1 MPRTFCT
8 IDDLYAFCKTNNFA
22 RFSAKEN
29 GNRPLILQSVETFE
43 VVDNSKDGLL
53 PVQLKSCHIG
63 VNRNYSS
70 ISEDKMRANM
80 GSFKGRPILGSII
93 KTDTGE
99 YEFHSHDMTINE
111 DGEVEYI
118 EQPIGVI
125 SELEEPYLEYDK
137 EEDKTYLMVSG
148 HIFEDYSRAAEIL
161 QRRRTCKC
169 SVEIAVEEMSWN
181 AEENYLSI
189 DAFSFRG
196 VTILGYEQDGKTEIE
211 EGMKGSKITIDS
223 FSAEQN
229 SMFNTNYQEKLLE
242 TLDKLNATLSNFS
255 INNAKEKGVE
265 DDMNHFEELLE
276 KYAKTVE
283 DITFDYS
290 NMNEEELD
298 AAFEEHFGEIKTFDP
313 DGDEGG
319 DDAGSE
325 GEEGADDGADEG
337 SDEPVEGEEPVVEVP
352 AAEEPIDTPEEEPEA
367 DDEPKRKYSIDEEGN
382 VTLQWEL
389 SHDDIRSS
397 LYALLIAESDEDYY
411 WPWIV
416 EVYDTYCVYEGDDYK
431 FYKRSYTKDGSNVA
445 FSGEPV
451 EVFQEWLSQEERNAL
466 DALKADYALLKEF
479 KESFEANEARAK
491 KEEIFAREEFSG
503 LAENEDFI
511 ALKSEMDNFSVEEIE
526 AKVKV
531 IFADH
536 VMKNG
541 QFSMNKNPAKQTMG
555 KIGLVNPN
563 AKQKK
568 KAYGN
573 LFNG

>member
-1 MPRTFCT
+1 MPRTFYT
-8 IDDLYAFCKTNNFA
+8 IDDLYAFCKTNNFS
-22 RFSAKEN
+22 RFSAKDN

-53 PVQLKSCHIG
+53 PVKLKSCHIG
-63 VNRNYSS
+63 VNRNGSA
-70 ISEDKMRANM
+70 ISEDKMRAHMN
-80 GSFKGRPILGSII
+80 SFKGRPILGSII

-99 YEFHSHDMTINE
+99 YEFHAHDMEINE
-111 DGEVEYI
+111 DGEIEYI

-125 SELEEPYLEYDK
+125 SEIEEPYLEYDI

-148 HIFEDYSRAAEIL
+148 HIFEDYSRASEIMK
-161 QRRRTCKC
+161 RRKTSRC

-229 SMFNTNYQEKLLE
+229 SMFSVNYQEKLLE
-242 TLDKLNATLSNFS
+242 TLDKLNETLSNFS

-265 DDMNHFEELLE
+265 NDMNHFEELLE
-276 KYAKTVE
+276 QYAKTVE
-283 DITFDYS
+283 DVTFDYS
-290 NMNEEELD
+290 NMSDEELD
-298 AAFEEHFGEIKTFDP
+298 AAFEEHFGEVKTFDP
-313 DGDEGG
+313 DSDEGG
-319 DDAGSE
+319 DD
-325 GEEGADDGADEG
+325 EG
-337 SDEPVEGEEPVVEVP
+337 SDGEDGGNEGSDDSVEVEEPVVE
-352 AAEEPIDTPEEEPEA
+352 EPIAEDPVDEPEEEPKE
-367 DDEPKRKYSIDEEGN
+367 DEPKKKYSIDEEGN

-389 SHDDIRSS
+389 SHDDIRSG
-397 LYALLIAESDEDYY
+397 LYSLLIAESGENCY

-416 EVYDTYCVYEGDDYK
+416 EVYDTYFIYEGDDYK
-431 FYKRSYTKDGSNVA
+431 FYKRSYTKEDGNIA
-445 FSGEPV
+445 FGGEPV

-466 DALKADYALLKEF
+466 DALKQEYALLKEF
-479 KESFEANEARAK
+479 KENFDANEIKAN
-491 KEEIFAREEFSG
+491 KEAIFAREEFAV
-503 LAENEDFI
+503 LADNDEFVE
-511 ALKSEMDNFSVEEIE
+511 LKSSMDNFSVEEIE

-541 QFSMNKNPAKQTMG
+541 QFSINKPEKQSMS

-563 AKQKK
+563 VKQKK
-568 KAYGN
+568 AAYGN
-573 LFNG
+573 LFNN

>member
-1 MPRTFCT
+1 MPRTFYT

-43 VVDNSKDGLL
+43 AVDNSKDGLL
-53 PVQLKSCHIG
+53 PVKLKSCHIG
-63 VNRNYSS
+63 VNRNGSS
-70 ISEDKMRANM
+70 ISEDKMRAHM
-80 GSFKGRPILGSII
+80 DSFKGRPILGSII

-111 DGEVEYI
+111 DGEIEYI

-125 SELEEPYLEYDK
+125 SEIEEPYLEYDK

-148 HIFEDYSRAAEIL
+148 HIFEDYSRASEIL
-161 QRRRTCKC
+161 RRRKISKC

-229 SMFNTNYQEKLLE
+229 SMFNANYHEKLLE
-242 TLDKLNATLSNFS
+242 TLDRLNTTLSNFS

-265 DDMNHFEELLE
+265 NDMNHFEELLE
-276 KYAKTVE
+276 QYAKIAE
-283 DITFDYS
+283 DVTFDYS
-290 NMNEEELD
+290 NMSDEELD
-298 AAFEEHFGEIKTFDP
+298 AAFEEHFGEVKTFDP
-313 DGDEGG
+313 DGDESG

-325 GEEGADDGADEG
+325 GDEGVDEGA
-337 SDEPVEGEEPVVEVP
+337 DEPVEVEEPIVEEPV
-352 AAEEPIDTPEEEPEA
+352 AEEPTDIPEEESND
-367 DDEPKRKYSIDEEGN
+367 DDESKKMYSIDEEGN
-382 VTLQWEL
+382 VTLKWEL
-389 SHDDIRSS
+389 SHDDIRAG
-397 LYALLIAESDEDYY
+397 LYALLMAESDEDYY
-411 WPWIV
+411 WPWII
-416 EVYDTYCVYEGDDYK
+416 EVYDTYFIYEGDDCK
-431 FYKRSYTKDGSNVA
+431 FYKRSYAKDGSNVA
-445 FSGEPV
+445 IDGEPV

-466 DALKADYALLKEF
+466 DALKAEYALLKEF
-479 KESFEANEARAK
+479 KENFEANELKAK
-491 KEEIFAREEFSG
+491 KEEIFAREEFAV
-503 LAENEDFI
+503 LAENEDFV
-511 ALKSEMDNFSVEEIE
+511 ALKSGMDNFSIEEIE
-526 AKVKV
+526 SKVKV

-541 QFSMNKNPAKQTMG
+541 QFSMHKPEKQIMN

-563 AKQKK
+563 TKQKK

-573 LFNG
+573 LFND